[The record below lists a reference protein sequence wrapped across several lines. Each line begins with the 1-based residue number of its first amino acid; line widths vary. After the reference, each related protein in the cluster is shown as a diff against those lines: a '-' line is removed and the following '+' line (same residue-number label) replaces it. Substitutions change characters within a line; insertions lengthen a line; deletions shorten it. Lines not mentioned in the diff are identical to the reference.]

1 VSEPEPLVEIVEHTA
16 DIGLR
21 IRAAT
26 LPALFVA
33 AARGLMSLIT
43 DPASV
48 RATCVREVR
57 LEAPEAADLLRAW
70 LGEINVLHEVHGEV
84 YGEFEVTTDG
94 RTLVGRLS
102 GEPFDSA
109 RHERRAEV
117 KAVTWHNLTLEPTR
131 DGFQAEVL
139 LDI

>member
-1 VSEPEPLVEIVEHTA
+1 MSEPEPVVEIVEHTA

-26 LPALFVA
+26 LPALFIA
-33 AARGLMSLIT
+33 AARGLMALIT

-48 RATCVREVR
+48 RSTTVREVR
-57 LEAPEAADLLRAW
+57 LEASGTADLLRAW
-70 LGEINVLHEVHGEV
+70 LGEINVLHEVQGEV
-84 YGEFEVTTDG
+84 YGTFEVTTDG
-94 RTLVGRLS
+94 QTLVGRLH
-102 GEPFDSA
+102 GEPFDPA

-117 KAVTWHNLTLEPTR
+117 KAVTWHGLTLEPTA